1 MLKFKINDFAEYF
14 LVLTAYDV
22 YIKAKERV
30 RELKKRII
38 IVAIWILAVYILK
51 HNHLL
56 PSDMDE
62 LKQFI
67 SRHTE
72 YAMLLFVA
80 LWCLRLLVFI
90 PGATLTIFG
99 GIYFEPVVGFSLSM
113 AGIILSETLVYLFS
127 KTFMG
132 TKLSRLLERKR
143 PELGTLL
150 ETQNYKFLALGIICP
165 IAPTDAICFL
175 SASLGAKY
183 LNYML
188 TIIISNLPLLLLYS
202 LIGTSLSES
211 LIGIAAGVV
220 LLIVVTVVSINI
232 WNNLKNTVSFS
243 DRTESQQTKAANN

>member
-1 MLKFKINDFAEYF
+1 MKKSIFIIAVW
-14 LVLTAYDV
+14 LVSIYV
-22 YIKAKERV
+22 
-30 RELKKRII
+30 
-38 IVAIWILAVYILK
+38 LK

-62 LKQFI
+62 LKEFI

-90 PGATLTIFG
+90 PGATLMIFG
-99 GIYFEPVVGFSLSM
+99 GVYFEPLLGFLLSM

-127 KTFMG
+127 KTVIG
-132 TKLSRLLERKR
+132 TKLSRLLEKKR
-143 PELGTLL
+143 PELGALL

-183 LNYML
+183 MRYML
-188 TIIISNLPLLLLYS
+188 TIIVSNLPLLLLYS
-202 LIGTSLSES
+202 LIGTSISES
-211 LIGIAAGVV
+211 LIGMTAGVV
-220 LLIVVTVVSINI
+220 LLGGVTVVSINI
-232 WNNLKNTVSFS
+232 WNNLKNAVNFS
-243 DRTESQQTKAANN
+243 NRAKTQRTKTANN